1 MTLQETQYGPRLS
14 VALVYWN
21 FRPANIRQNRYEA
34 LSIDSMIGSNQIN
47 GTVKNLK
54 LTDGKVKALDV
65 ALCIEEES
73 EKNNYEEGYRLIK

>member
-1 MTLQETQYGPRLS
+1 
-14 VALVYWN
+14 
-21 FRPANIRQNRYEA
+21 
-34 LSIDSMIGSNQIN
+34 MIGSNQIN
-47 GTVKNLK
+47 GSVKNLK